1 MPLCKRLL
9 LQHAIEINITPEK
22 IWDFFKNIDTNY
34 TTWHPKDHIKFTWT
48 GGKPLEEGSTCYAEQ
63 YVMGKPTK
71 YNATLTE
78 IIPNRKI
85 VFKWSYP
92 VSLMSPKIEW
102 LIEPKNSH
110 TIFTAIT
117 HMRAGHLFK
126 KLFKKS
132 MNKLIAEHDRHVAE
146 GRKNL
151 KKILE
156 ESK

>member
-9 LQHAIEINITPEK
+9 LSHSIDINTSPEK
-22 IWDFFKNIDTNY
+22 LWDFFKNLDKNY
-34 TTWHPKDHIKFTWT
+34 TTWHPKDHILFKWME
-48 GGKPLEEGSTCYAEQ
+48 GKPLEEGSTCYAEQ

-71 YNATLTE
+71 YNATLSE

-92 VSLMSPKIEW
+92 VSLLSPKVEW
-102 LIEPKNSH
+102 LIEPKGNK
-110 TIFTAIT
+110 TTFTAIT

-126 KLFKKS
+126 KLFKKG
-132 MNKLIAEHDRHVAE
+132 MKNIITAHDKHVEEE
-146 GRKNL
+146 GENL

-156 ESK
+156 E